1 MSEFS
6 PVRLTLPGPLTP
18 SLVLEVLPYGL
29 TIHKFLVQA
38 DGRTNDIVIGPE
50 DPEGHKTQK
59 YTNTIVG
66 RYANRI
72 PVGIHQLERH
82 GIKAELDTQPNETPE
97 VSLHGGPVGYDAKAW
112 DVLSL
117 EDPPTLFS
125 AVELSQIGSLADG
138 SYAFFRLV
146 SPSGDQGYPGKL
158 VVETLIALVP
168 PEKAQSVQGVAALGS
183 AILIYRAKLDSEGIK
198 TVTPVNLTQH
208 WGFNLDASLREGEDS
223 LSVKKHT
230 LNIKAD
236 HIAELGPSALGTG
249 NYIPTSSRPEH
260 AHKAKVIGDLFP
272 PSGYDDY
279 YLFEKE
285 ARATVPSRLPLT
297 SFNDNFDY
305 VKDLL
310 RPADDPERGSRALP
324 VVELSAPG
332 SGLSLAFDS
341 NQLGAM
347 FYSNALSV
355 ASKGARK
362 KIHGGSGISGHGD
375 AYPPHTAAFLEF
387 HNPLAAFLYEENKDD
402 EDTLLTSD
410 ELYHN
415 YVRVD
420 VQVKRS

>member
-29 TIHKFLVQA
+29 TIHKFLVQT

-59 YTNTIVG
+59 YTNSIVG

-72 PVGIHQLERH
+72 PVGTHKLERH
-82 GIKAELDTQPNETPE
+82 GITGELATQANETPE

-112 DVLSL
+112 TVLSL
-117 EDPPTLFS
+117 EDPPALFS
-125 AVELSQIGSLADG
+125 TSELSQVGSLAEG
-138 SYAFFRLV
+138 SYAFFRLI

-158 VVETLIALVP
+158 IVETLIALVP
-168 PEKAQSVQGVAALGS
+168 AEHPQNVSGVAALGS
-183 AILIYRAKLDSEGIK
+183 AIIVYRAKLDSEGSK
-198 TVTPVNLTQH
+198 AVTPVNLTQH

-223 LSVKKHT
+223 LSIKKHT

-236 HIAELGPSALGTG
+236 RIAELGPSALGTG

-260 AHKAKVIGDLFP
+260 AHNAKLIGELFP

-279 YLFEKE
+279 YVFEEE
-285 ARATVPSRLPLT
+285 ARAAIPSRLPLT
-297 SFNDNFDY
+297 SFDDKFDY

-310 RPADDPERGSRALP
+310 RPADDPERGIRPAPL
-324 VVELSAPG
+324 VELSGLG

-341 NQLGAM
+341 NQHGTM

-362 KIHGGSGISGHGD
+362 KIHGGSGISGNGD
-375 AYPPHTAAFLEF
+375 AYPPQTAAFLEF
-387 HNPLAAFLYEENKDD
+387 HNPLAAFLYEENKDV

-420 VQVKRS
+420 VKVNRS